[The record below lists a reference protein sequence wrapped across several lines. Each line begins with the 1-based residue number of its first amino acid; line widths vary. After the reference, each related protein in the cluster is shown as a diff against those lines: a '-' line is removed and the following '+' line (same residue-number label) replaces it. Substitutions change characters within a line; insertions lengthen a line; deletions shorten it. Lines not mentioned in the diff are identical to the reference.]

1 MTVVSKRRS
10 AICLATK
17 IAIIQARVETSVTMV
32 DDYVS
37 VDQEAITSESLTDDE
52 MVESVKF
59 SGSES

>member
-1 MTVVSKRRS
+1 MYRW
-10 AICLATK
+10 
-17 IAIIQARVETSVTMV
+17 
-32 DDYVS
+32 